1 MDVLHVSAACNWPVR
16 VSCAA
21 CAHLSY
27 VMRSEGNARITL
39 FAASGNARTFDY
51 QGGDIAYIPGSY
63 GKLSDNL
70 VLFSVSGSLTSS
82 HCNVR
87 PLH

>member
-1 MDVLHVSAACNWPVR
+1 MLASGRCGFPLLP
-16 VSCAA
+16 

-70 VLFSVSGSLTSS
+70 VLFWVSGSLTSS